1 MRILQ
6 CLLHCRRLM
15 LKPESGYCT
24 TRREARGKAGSGTRS
39 EARSE
44 ERSGA
49 RSEERNE
56 ERSRKRSQAK
66 REAKSRAEHRA
77 KHEEEREAEQE
88 AKAREGEC
96 IYFPLFSFIFQIYE
110 IYFTLR
116 L

>member
-1 MRILQ
+1 MNAVLQ
-6 CLLHCRRLM
+6 MPAR
-15 LKPESGYCT
+15 KAKSGT
-24 TRREARGKAGSGTRS
+24 KSEAEREARR
-39 EARSE
+39 
-44 ERSGA
+44 
-49 RSEERNE
+49 
-56 ERSRKRSQAK
+56 QAK

-88 AKAREGEC
+88 TKARGGER